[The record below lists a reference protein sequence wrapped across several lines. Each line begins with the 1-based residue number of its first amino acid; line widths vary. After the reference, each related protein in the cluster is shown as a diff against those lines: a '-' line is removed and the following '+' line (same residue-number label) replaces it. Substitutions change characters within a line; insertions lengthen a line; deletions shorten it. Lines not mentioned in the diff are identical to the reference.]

1 METRK
6 VQRLGP
12 STLAMT
18 LPAEWAA
25 EHDVEKGDEV
35 SLRMGGKGTLT
46 VMPESVQGEESE
58 ATVHAENLGADA
70 LERAILSQ
78 YVLGRRVIHVESGE
92 SGTLDSEHINA
103 VYNAETQLMGLGVV
117 EETPERIAIRCS
129 VDPEDFTL
137 DNLLARLEST
147 GSTMRNEAVKS
158 LAHGNPDLAQRALNR
173 ERQANKIFVLLLR
186 LIFTS
191 YQNPNL
197 ARAVGLDDGFPL
209 IGYRSI
215 AKNLELTADK
225 AEDVADIALETDGHS
240 LNVGSATMRQI
251 REFTDKVD
259 AMSELA
265 VRAAVERDYDL
276 AIRVR
281 EQFSGIETREE
292 EILDGLEEL
301 TNEELLEVREVLVA
315 LRQTAEYAVRNAE
328 IATNLAL
335 NEESEHTTIRV
346 PDASAEQ

>member
-18 LPAEWAA
+18 LPAEWAS

-35 SLRMGGKGTLT
+35 SLRIGGKGTLT
-46 VMPESVQGEESE
+46 VMPESVQTEESE
-58 ATVHAENLGADA
+58 AIISAEDLDA
-70 LERAILSQ
+70 ASVERAIVAQ
-78 YVLGRRVIHVESGE
+78 YVLGRRIIHVEAGDD
-92 SGTLDSEHINA
+92 GTLMSEHINA
-103 VYNAETQLMGLGVV
+103 VYNAETQLMGLGVI

-137 DNLLARLEST
+137 DNLLERLEST

-186 LIFTS
+186 LIFTA

-197 ARAVGLDDGFPL
+197 ARAVGLENGFPL

-215 AKNLELTADK
+215 AKNLELTADN
-225 AEDVADIALETDGHS
+225 AEDIADIVLETEGHTLDVES
-240 LNVGSATMRQI
+240 GTMRRI
-251 REFTDKVD
+251 REFTDQVND
-259 AMSELA
+259 LTEMA
-265 VRAAVERDYDL
+265 VTAAVERDYDT
-276 AIRVR
+276 AIEVRNLYAEVGNR
-281 EQFSGIETREE
+281 EQ
-292 EILDGLEEL
+292 EILSDLPEMD
-301 TNEELLEVREVLVA
+301 NQSLLRVREVLVS
-315 LRQTAEYAVRNAE
+315 LQQTAQYAVRNAE

-335 NEESEHTTIRV
+335 NEESVHTTIR
-346 PDASAEQ
+346 

>member
-18 LPAEWAA
+18 LPAEWTSN
-25 EHDVEKGDEV
+25 HDVEKGDEV
-35 SLRMGGKGTLT
+35 SLRIGDKGTLT
-46 VMPESVQGEESE
+46 VLPESVQSEESE
-58 ATVHAENLGADA
+58 AIIHTADLDA
-70 LERAILSQ
+70 DSLERAIVAQ
-78 YVLGRRVIHVESGE
+78 YVLGRRIIHVDAGE
-92 SGTLDSEHINA
+92 DATLDSAHINA
-103 VYNAETQLMGLGVV
+103 VYNAETQLMGLGVI

-137 DNLLARLEST
+137 DNLIERLEST
-147 GSTMRNEAVKS
+147 GSTMRNEAVKA

-173 ERQANKIFVLLLR
+173 ERQANKIFVLMLR

-215 AKNLELTADK
+215 AKNLELTADN
-225 AEDVADIALETDGHS
+225 AEDIAEIALESENNTLEVD
-240 LNVGSATMRQI
+240 SATMKRI
-251 REFTDKVD
+251 RDFTDQVN
-259 AMSELA
+259 ELTEMA
-265 VRAAVERDYDL
+265 VEAAVERDYNT
-276 AIRVR
+276 AIEVR
-281 EQFSGIETREE
+281 EQFSGIGNRVQ
-292 EILDGLEEL
+292 EILDDLPEMDN
-301 TNEELLEVREVLVA
+301 TDLLEVREVLVS
-315 LRQTAEYAVRNAE
+315 LQQTAEYAVRNAE

-335 NEESEHTTIRV
+335 NEESQHTTI
-346 PDASAEQ
+346 Q

>member
-18 LPAEWAA
+18 LPAEWAQK
-25 EHDVEKGDEV
+25 HDVQKADEV

-46 VMPESVQGEESE
+46 VMPESVQGEDTE
-58 ATVHAENLGADA
+58 AVIHTAGLDADS

-78 YVLGRRVIHVESGE
+78 YVLGRRIIHVEAADDE
-92 SGTLDSEHINA
+92 TLSSAHING

-137 DNLLARLEST
+137 DNLLERLEST
-147 GSTMRNEAVKS
+147 GATMRNEAVKA

-197 ARAVGLDDGFPL
+197 ARAVGLNDGFPL

-225 AEDVADIALETDGHS
+225 SEDIADIALETDGHT
-240 LNVGSATMRQI
+240 LNVEDSTMRQI
-251 REFTDKVD
+251 REFTDEVNEL
-259 AMSELA
+259 SELA
-265 VRAAVERDYDL
+265 VESAVERDYDL
-276 AIRVR
+276 AVEVR
-281 EQFSGIETREE
+281 EQFRDLGDRETT
-292 EILDGLEEL
+292 ILADLDEL
-301 TNEELLEVREVLVA
+301 PNEELLRVREVLVS
-315 LRQTAEYAVRNAE
+315 LQQTAEYAVRNGE

-335 NEESEHTTIRV
+335 NEESEHTTI
-346 PDASAEQ
+346 Q